1 MLILQTGVP
10 GSGKTSSIIALLMQD
25 ESYTHYTDSEG
36 VKRERPLFTNGIPD
50 LKIEHNELTDEQ
62 IKEQPFQDFLPYGSL
77 VVIDEAQRLFPTRSA
92 AAKVPPYIEAL
103 ATHRHHGLDIV
114 FITQHPSF
122 LDSFVRRLV
131 QRHMHISIKPV
142 GRKLYEWNECVDQ
155 PESSQNIA
163 RAIEV
168 NFKLPKEAFGMYKSA
183 EIHTKP
189 QENKSLCRIRTQKEQ
204 KRQTRCKNDSRI
216 LRREEPQT
224 QNVEAQKPNGKGAT
238 KHHTLHSKTEAT
250 KSIRNSQ
257 KANRIRQHQRLDR
270 RNHRLSRQENK
281 RSRRPSENVHQPKS
295 GTQTKNKQPHH
306 NTRRRHTDGLN
317 HHGRSIG

>member
-10 GSGKTSSIIALLMQD
+10 GSGKTASIISLLMQD

-36 VKRERPLFTNGIPD
+36 VKRERPLFINGVLE
-50 LKIEHNELTDEQ
+50 LKIKHNELTDEQ
-62 IKEQPFQDFLPYGSL
+62 IKEQPFQNFLPYGSL

-131 QRHMHISIKPV
+131 QRHMHISIKPI

-155 PESSQNIA
+155 PESRQNIA
-163 RAIEV
+163 NAIEV
-168 NFKLPKEAFGMYKSA
+168 NFKVPEEVFGMYKSA

-189 QENKSLCRIRTQKEQ
+189 KRRLPKSLIFL
-204 KRQTRCKNDSRI
+204 I
-216 LRREEPQT
+216 FFLP
-224 QNVEAQKPNGKGAT
+224 ALLGYG
-238 KHHTLHSKTEAT
+238 
-250 KSIRNSQ
+250 
-257 KANRIRQHQRLDR
+257 
-270 RNHRLSRQENK
+270 
-281 RSRRPSENVHQPKS
+281 
-295 GTQTKNKQPHH
+295 
-306 NTRRRHTDGLN
+306 
-317 HHGRSIG
+317 

>member
-36 VKRERPLFTNGIPD
+36 VKRERPLFTNGIPE

-92 AAKVPPYIEAL
+92 GNKVPPYIEAL

-155 PESSQNIA
+155 PDSSQNIA

-189 QENKSLCRIRTQKEQ
+189 KRRLPKSLIFLSSSFLPCLVTAGTPIR
-204 KRQTRCKNDSRI
+204 
-216 LRREEPQT
+216 
-224 QNVEAQKPNGKGAT
+224 A
-238 KHHTLHSKTEAT
+238 
-250 KSIRNSQ
+250 
-257 KANRIRQHQRLDR
+257 
-270 RNHRLSRQENK
+270 
-281 RSRRPSENVHQPKS
+281 
-295 GTQTKNKQPHH
+295 
-306 NTRRRHTDGLN
+306 
-317 HHGRSIG
+317 

>member
-1 MLILQTGVP
+1 
-10 GSGKTSSIIALLMQD
+10 MQD
-25 ESYTHYTDSEG
+25 ESYKHYTDSEG

-92 AAKVPPYIEAL
+92 ATKVPPYIEAL

-142 GRKLYEWNECVDQ
+142 GRKLYEWNECMDQ

-183 EIHTKP
+183 EIHTKG
-189 QENKSLCRIRTQKEQ
+189 KDRISKVGDCITRAALFSPALVAYRIGTFPRLVANM
-204 KRQTRCKNDSRI
+204 RQ
-216 LRREEPQT
+216 
-224 QNVEAQKPNGKGAT
+224 NGKHIMQILTAIMR
-238 KHHTLHSKTEAT
+238 KLAVVAYTLHKTNTTFEKQRHT
-250 KSIRNSQ
+250 RIQQ
-257 KANRIRQHQRLDR
+257 KAA
-270 RNHRLSRQENK
+270 
-281 RSRRPSENVHQPKS
+281 
-295 GTQTKNKQPHH
+295 
-306 NTRRRHTDGLN
+306 
-317 HHGRSIG
+317 